1 MSDASKRHQF
11 SMVHE
16 CVSHYKT
23 TDLPDGGVEIVL
35 RIPER
40 FRNLWQVKLSELMT
54 DQVEI
59 DQYDSD

>member
-1 MSDASKRHQF
+1 MSDANKRDQF
-11 SMVHE
+11 SMVRE
-16 CVSHYKT
+16 CVSHYKA

-35 RIPER
+35 EIPKR

-54 DQVEI
+54 NQVEI